1 MKNFTGFS
9 WVLILDRSASAWNIF
24 ESVIATLLVN
34 KSWISLSRVLFNVNL
49 LKGSEYRSWYLGD
62 WGDKRGLIFLSVFL
76 S

>member
-1 MKNFTGFS
+1 MEQQ
-9 WVLILDRSASAWNIF
+9 DRSASAWNIF
-24 ESVIATLLVN
+24 KFVIAKVLVS